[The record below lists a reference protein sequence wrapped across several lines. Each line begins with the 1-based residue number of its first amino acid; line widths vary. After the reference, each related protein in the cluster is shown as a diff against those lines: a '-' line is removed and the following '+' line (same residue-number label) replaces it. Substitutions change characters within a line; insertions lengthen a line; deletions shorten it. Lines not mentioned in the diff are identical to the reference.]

1 MAMADGIS
9 IQGRFFVAIYEG
21 SELIQYGETENKV
34 LKQGL
39 VYLLNGGSIG
49 GLDTI
54 RIGSGDGPTSYTQT
68 GLESPLTN
76 NSGQPFGDIPGLT
89 AYEAG
94 FINYFPVGYATG
106 EWKEIGA
113 GNSNIHLF
121 NRAVLPFPV
130 TKSPFQTAFAGVIFT
145 VARVTDDV

>member
-1 MAMADGIS
+1 MADGIS

-21 SELIQYGETENKV
+21 TNLVQYRETENKV

-39 VYLLNGGSIG
+39 VYLMGGGSIG

-54 RIGSGDGPTSYTQT
+54 RIGSGNSPTSYTQT
-68 GLESPLTN
+68 GLESPLSN
-76 NSGQPFGDIPGLT
+76 NSGQPFGDISGLT
-89 AYEAG
+89 DYETG

-113 GNSNIHLF
+113 GNSIIHLF

-130 TKSPFQTAFAGVIFT
+130 TKGPFQTAFAGVIFT
-145 VARVTDDV
+145 VARVTADDA